1 MVSRTILLAFAA
13 VATVAAVGAR
23 AAEPLAVPTVAVG
36 SAGRDAGFEVDGSLQ
51 AVRQSTL
58 GAQVGGNVVQLA
70 VKAGDRV
77 KAGQL
82 LVRIDERDVQAG
94 LAQREAAL
102 VQAEAEQRNAKVNA
116 ERTRELRRQGFVS
129 QAALDVAE
137 TQLQGADAGVRQAQ
151 AARAQAAL
159 ARGFAA
165 VTAPFDAVVLA
176 TLVDAGDLATPG
188 RPLVTVYA
196 PGAIRAVV
204 QLPGSRSLQARA
216 ASAVEVTLPDG
227 RRVAPVARTELPG
240 ADAVSQTVEWRFDLP
255 PAAAAG
261 LVPGQN
267 VRVHFAGAG
276 AGAAAAAPSNARP
289 TVPAA
294 AVLRR
299 GELTAVYVQRGEG
312 FVLQAVRTGAAVG
325 DAVEV
330 LAGLK
335 AGDRIA
341 ADAVRAGLEGAVA
354 AK

>member
-1 MVSRTILLAFAA
+1 MVFRALSPIAAALLLAATPALAA
-13 VATVAAVGAR
+13 
-23 AAEPLAVPTVAVG
+23 PAVPVPVVSVG
-36 SAGRDAGFEVDGSLQ
+36 SAGVSAGFEVDASLQ
-51 AVRQSTL
+51 AVRQGTL

-94 LAQREAAL
+94 LAQRDAAL

-129 QAALDVAE
+129 QAALDMAE

-165 VTAPFDAVVLA
+165 VTAPFDAVVQA
-176 TLVDAGDLATPG
+176 THVDAGDLATPG

-196 PGAIRAVV
+196 PGAMRAVV
-204 QLPGSRSLQARA
+204 QLPASRSLQART
-216 ASAVEVTLPDG
+216 ASGIEITLPDG
-227 RRVAPVARTELPG
+227 RRVNPVARTELPG
-240 ADAVSQTVEWRFDLP
+240 ADAVSQTVEWRLDLP
-255 PAAAAG
+255 PAVAAG

-267 VRVHFAGAG
+267 VRVRFAG
-276 AGAAAAAPSNARP
+276 GAAAPAGQRP
-289 TVPAA
+289 TVPVTAL
-294 AVLRR
+294 LRR

-335 AGDRIA
+335 SGDRIA